1 MPMPCIYHAY
11 TMRIPSQ
18 VDHEGVHMPLLSRLR
33 QEAAEIAFR
42 KAHLTLTLTLTP
54 TFTLPLTAHR
64 SPLTSHPH
72 PNPNPN
78 PYPYP
83 YP

>member
-1 MPMPCIYHAY
+1 MHMPCVYHAYTMPMPCIYHAY

-54 TFTLPLTAHR
+54 TFTLTLT
-64 SPLTSHPH
+64 PHPH
-72 PNPNPN
+72 R
-78 PYPYP
+78 
-83 YP
+83 